1 MRKLTLI
8 LGLMFTV
15 GISNVLANEEKV
27 SAVVLESFKN
37 EFSNAQNVSWVEGI
51 DYYRAAFLFNGQNM
65 FAIFSMKGEL
75 LSMDRNISSFQL
87 PLGLFNDLKNI
98 HKNYWITDLFEVS
111 NNEGTHYYVTL
122 ENADTVT
129 MLSAVNGDKWK
140 TLSKK
145 RKL

>member
-87 PLGLFNDLKNI
+87 PLGLFNDLKNN
-98 HKNYWITDLFEVS
+98 HKNCWITDLFEVS

>member
-87 PLGLFNDLKNI
+87 PLGLFNDLKNN